1 MTVNKQ
7 VSIWKHELEDVLESK
22 VNEFKLLDYSK
33 ATPEDIWNCLSEK
46 VWKGDPE
53 KKLHEVVQDIFH
65 LQPNLFMTYLTQQS
79 WRDNNLQESLDALLG
94 NENKD

>member
-1 MTVNKQ
+1 MTVKKQ
-7 VSIWKHELEDVLESK
+7 VSLWKHELEDVLGSK

-33 ATPEDIWNCLSEK
+33 AAPEDVWNCLVDK

-53 KKLHEVVQDIFH
+53 KSLHEVVQDIFH
-65 LQPNLFMTYLTQQS
+65 LNPNLFMTFLTQQS

-94 NENKD
+94 NEKTD